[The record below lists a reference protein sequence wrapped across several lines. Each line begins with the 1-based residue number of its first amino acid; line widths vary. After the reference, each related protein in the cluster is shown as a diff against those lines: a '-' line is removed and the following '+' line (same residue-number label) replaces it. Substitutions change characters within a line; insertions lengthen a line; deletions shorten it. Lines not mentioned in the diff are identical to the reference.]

1 MQELAVMGTRC
12 FVYTCVVSYRTYY
25 GYMLKLLPSLYIIV
39 RYRNIDFLPRGLGP
53 YLTDTELPTLAIAYN
68 AIYLT

>member
-1 MQELAVMGTRC
+1 
-12 FVYTCVVSYRTYY
+12 
-25 GYMLKLLPSLYIIV
+25 MLKLLPSLYIIV